1 MRLTTVGKKAT
12 IAVTQ
17 MANNEQLRL
26 VSRKTFM
33 KMMVCLSALFFS
45 FFVVQAQQT
54 AAVGKVVSS
63 VKLIDSK
70 NNPKDIP
77 FFGEKV
83 IVLFYN
89 DPDVKDVNDPLS
101 EALKAK
107 NFSKEKYVGIGI
119 ANCKDTWTPNSAI
132 RMMVRKKEKQFP
144 GTVILL
150 DEDLS
155 LAKAWGL
162 GNCDGTSVVVVIG
175 KDSKIKFVKK
185 IKTQEESKLLIPT
198 VVKIIQDELAK

>member
-1 MRLTTVGKKAT
+1 MRQTKEKTLSMR
-12 IAVTQ
+12 Q
-17 MANNEQLRL
+17 M
-26 VSRKTFM
+26 VF
-33 KMMVCLSALFFS
+33 LSALFFGI
-45 FFVVQAQQT
+45 FVVQAQQT
-54 AAVGKVVSS
+54 ATIGNVVSS

-70 NNPKDIP
+70 NSPKSIP
-77 FFGEKV
+77 YFGEKT

-119 ANCKDTWTPNSAI
+119 ANCKNTWAPNSAI

-144 GTVILL
+144 GTLILL
-150 DEDLS
+150 DEKLL

-162 GNCDGTSVVVVIG
+162 GDCDGISVVVVIG

-185 IKTQEESKLLIPT
+185 VKSQEESKVLIPT